1 MNFHSDEWIM
11 DRVREHYNEA
21 LEHFPEH
28 KVVGIFYQGSG
39 NYGLDYEDSDVD
51 TKCIVL
57 PNIKQLCNNQLTSVT
72 HIRKNDE
79 HIDFK
84 DVRIMF
90 ETFTKQNL
98 NFLEI
103 LYSKYHIIN
112 PLYEG
117 IWNEVIV
124 KRDDITNMN
133 HHSLIKS
140 MKGIAGEKY
149 HAMEHR
155 YPSRIEW
162 LDKYGYDPK
171 QLHHLFRIR
180 EFMQRWINGE
190 HFGDCLI
197 SVEPEWLVDVK
208 KGKYY
213 IDDARRLGKA
223 AMDNIQKM
231 YDDYLKIC
239 NYESNTSIFGFLDDL
254 SYRMIKTG
262 IEKELEYNETHSET

>member
-11 DRVREHYNEA
+11 DRVREHYNEV

-28 KVVGIFYQGSG
+28 KVVGVFYQGSG
-39 NYGLDYEDSDVD
+39 NYGLDYPDSDVD

-57 PNIKQLCNNQLTSVT
+57 PTIKQLCNNQQTSIT
-72 HIRKNDE
+72 HIRKNEE

-90 ETFTKQNL
+90 ETFKKQNL

-103 LYSKYHIIN
+103 LYSKYCVIN
-112 PLYEG
+112 PLYADL
-117 IWNEVIV
+117 WSEVIA

-133 HHSLIKS
+133 NASLIKS

-171 QLHHLFRIR
+171 QLHHLFRIE
-180 EFMQRWINGE
+180 EFMYRWIGGE
-190 HFGDCLI
+190 SFENCLV
-197 SVEPEWLVDVK
+197 SKTPEEMIEVK
-208 KGKYY
+208 KGKYNL
-213 IDDARRLGKA
+213 DDARNLGKE
-223 AMDNIQKM
+223 AMDFIQHM
-231 YDDYLKIC
+231 YDDYMKIC
-239 NYESNTSIFGFLDDL
+239 SYETDTSISDFLDNV
-254 SYRMIKTG
+254 SYRMIKIG
-262 IEKELEYNETHSET
+262 VIQELYNGSHR

>member
-1 MNFHSDEWIM
+1 MRKDIM
-11 DRVREHYNEA
+11 DRVTEHYEEA
-21 LEHFPEH
+21 LEHFSADQI
-28 KVVGIFYQGSG
+28 VGCFLQGSQ
-39 NYGLDYEDSDVD
+39 NYELDLPGSDVD
-51 TKCIVL
+51 TKLIVVPTFKDVAL
-57 PNIKQLCNNQLTSVT
+57 NRKPVSTT
-72 HIRKNDE
+72 HVRANEE

-84 DVRIMF
+84 DIRLYM
-90 ETFTKQNL
+90 ETFRKQNL

-103 LYSKYHIIN
+103 LFTPYHCTRPDYWKEWSRLVDARERIAHMN
-112 PLYEG
+112 PFRA
-117 IWNEVIV
+117 V
-124 KRDDITNMN
+124 
-133 HHSLIKS
+133 KS

-171 QLHHLFRIR
+171 QLHHPFRIR

-223 AMDNIQKM
+223 AMDNIQTM
-231 YDDYLKIC
+231 YDYYLKIC

-262 IEKELEYNETHSET
+262 IEKELEYNETHSKT